1 MVVKWVMVK
10 GLIYN
15 MLYNNIIIIITII
28 IIYLYKITNNL
39 GKVTKSFRCGMK
51 FCKTWIWWVG
61 CDEWCRECY
70 GSVCGGYWI
79 PFLSFFGNSIH
90 KLAPTNFTALK
101 QISPHNN
108 CYLVNL
114 HKTPKHRIFEA
125 IFVKFC
131 KTSKSLKIGA
141 VLW

>member
-1 MVVKWVMVK
+1 MVVKWVMAK

-15 MLYNNIIIIITII
+15 ILYNNIIII

-51 FCKTWIWWVG
+51 FCKTWILMGVGWW
-61 CDEWCRECY
+61 WCRECY

-79 PFLSFFGNSIH
+79 PFSSFFGNSIH

-101 QISPHNN
+101 QISLHNN

-131 KTSKSLKIGA
+131 KTSKSLKNGA